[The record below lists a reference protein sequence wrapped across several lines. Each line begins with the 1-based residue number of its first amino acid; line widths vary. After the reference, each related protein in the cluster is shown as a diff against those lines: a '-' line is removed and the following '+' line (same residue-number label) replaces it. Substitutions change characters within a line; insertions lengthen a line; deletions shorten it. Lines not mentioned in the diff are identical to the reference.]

1 MKKRSFK
8 DSDAILYSLS
18 LLASISTM
26 IFAQLFLLYIAYF
39 EIIDKHNEILDAIPI
54 YMVIIILCK
63 MMALHHFF
71 FKKEAFKRKFTKIEK
86 VKIIADYSIITSVI
100 FIAINLIFV
109 FMMMVILAFMF

>member
-54 YMVIIILCK
+54 SGELFEL
-63 MMALHHFF
+63 AL
-71 FKKEAFKRKFTKIEK
+71 EK
-86 VKIIADYSIITSVI
+86 PDLR
-100 FIAINLIFV
+100 FD
-109 FMMMVILAFMF
+109 